1 VQLSLQLLFTQC
13 RIGRVTQLYHKKKI
27 VLTMTRKIILGI
39 GIAGAIG
46 AAVFFVTKDGA
57 SASEKDNSQ
66 PYVTVE
72 EGTIVEKA
80 LAVGTIEPQNEIQ
93 VKSKISGVV
102 SRIYAEPGTYIERGQ
117 PLIEIEP
124 DPTPLELAEAKRNLE
139 MSAIDVNTARRELD
153 RMTQLKDRNLISE
166 REYEEFIR
174 RHDDAVLRDQM
185 NRERLQLL
193 ESGRVNIAGTE
204 IESIIKAPISGYI
217 LEKMVDI
224 GDPVVPLTSFQA
236 GTALMTMAAMDNLLF
251 KGTVDEIDVGK
262 LFEGMPAEIKIGAMP
277 GVVITGHLDKIS
289 LKAQR
294 QENAIVFPVEIVIDN
309 TNGHTLRAGFS
320 ANADIIIER
329 RENIL
334 IVPERVIT
342 FTDGISMVELQGSTP
357 QARVEHEI
365 ETGLSDAINI
375 EVKDGLKKGD
385 KVLEKPVRKLT
396 AD

>member
-1 VQLSLQLLFTQC
+1 
-13 RIGRVTQLYHKKKI
+13 
-27 VLTMTRKIILGI
+27 
-39 GIAGAIG
+39 
-46 AAVFFVTKDGA
+46 
-57 SASEKDNSQ
+57 
-66 PYVTVE
+66 
-72 EGTIVEKA
+72 
-80 LAVGTIEPQNEIQ
+80 
-93 VKSKISGVV
+93 
-102 SRIYAEPGTYIERGQ
+102 
-117 PLIEIEP
+117 
-124 DPTPLELAEAKRNLE
+124 
-139 MSAIDVNTARRELD
+139 VNTARRELD
-153 RMTQLKDRNLISE
+153 RMSQLKERNLISA

-236 GTALMTMAAMDNLLF
+236 GTPLMTMAAMDNLLF

-262 LFEGMPAEIKIGAMP
+262 LMEGMPAEIKIGAMP
-277 GVVITGHLDKIS
+277 GVMITGHLDKIS

-294 QENAIVFPVEIVIDN
+294 QDNAIVFPVEIVIDN

-320 ANADIIIER
+320 ANADIIIQR

-334 IVPERVIT
+334 IVPERVVT
-342 FTDGISMVELQGSTP
+342 FREGVSIVEIQGSDATS
-357 QARVEHEI
+357 RVEHEI

-375 EVKDGLKKGD
+375 EIKEGLEKGD

-396 AD
+396 VD

>member
-1 VQLSLQLLFTQC
+1 
-13 RIGRVTQLYHKKKI
+13 
-27 VLTMTRKIILGI
+27 
-39 GIAGAIG
+39 
-46 AAVFFVTKDGA
+46 
-57 SASEKDNSQ
+57 
-66 PYVTVE
+66 
-72 EGTIVEKA
+72 
-80 LAVGTIEPQNEIQ
+80 
-93 VKSKISGVV
+93 
-102 SRIYAEPGTYIERGQ
+102 
-117 PLIEIEP
+117 
-124 DPTPLELAEAKRNLE
+124 
-139 MSAIDVNTARRELD
+139 
-153 RMTQLKDRNLISE
+153 MTQLQDRNLISE
-166 REYEEFIR
+166 REFEEFIR

-193 ESGRVNIAGTE
+193 ESGRVTIAGTE

-236 GTALMTMAAMDNLLF
+236 GTPLMTMAAMDNLLF

-262 LFEGMPAEIKIGAMP
+262 LYEGMPAEIKIGAMP

-309 TNGHTLRAGFS
+309 TNGHTLRAGYS

-334 IVPERVIT
+334 IIPERVIT
-342 FTDGISMVELQGSTP
+342 FSDNISMVEIQGSS
-357 QARVEHEI
+357 ADSRVEHQI

>member
-1 VQLSLQLLFTQC
+1 
-13 RIGRVTQLYHKKKI
+13 
-27 VLTMTRKIILGI
+27 MTRKIILGI

-57 SASEKDNSQ
+57 SASEKESSQ

-102 SRIYAEPGTYIERGQ
+102 SRIYAEPGSYIERGQ

-365 ETGLSDAINI
+365 KTGLSDAINI

-385 KVLEKPVRKLT
+385 RVLEKPVRKLT

>member
-1 VQLSLQLLFTQC
+1 
-13 RIGRVTQLYHKKKI
+13 
-27 VLTMTRKIILGI
+27 MTRKIILGI

-46 AAVFFVTKDGA
+46 AAVFFATKDGA
-57 SASEKDNSQ
+57 SANESNSSQ
-66 PYVTVE
+66 PHVTVE
-72 EGTIVEKA
+72 EGTIIEKA

-102 SRIYAEPGTYIERGQ
+102 SRIYTEPGTYIERGQ
-117 PLIEIEP
+117 PLIKIEP

-139 MSAIDVNTARRELD
+139 MTAIEVNTARRELD

-166 REYEEFIR
+166 REFEEFIR

-193 ESGRVNIAGTE
+193 ESGSVTIAGTE
-204 IESIIKAPISGYI
+204 IESIIKAPISGFI

-236 GTALMTMAAMDNLLF
+236 GTPLMTMAAMDNLLF

-262 LFEGMPAEIKIGAMP
+262 LYEGMPAEIKIGAMP

-334 IVPERVIT
+334 IVPERVIN
-342 FTDGISMVELQGSTP
+342 FTDGISMVEIQGSSP
-357 QARVEHEI
+357 DSRVEHQI

-396 AD
+396 VD